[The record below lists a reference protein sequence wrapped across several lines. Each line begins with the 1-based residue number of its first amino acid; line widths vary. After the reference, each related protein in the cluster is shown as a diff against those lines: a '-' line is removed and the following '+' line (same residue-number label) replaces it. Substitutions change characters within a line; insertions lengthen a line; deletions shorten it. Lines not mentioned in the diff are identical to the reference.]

1 VVGLIASES
10 LLLSLAGAVL
20 GCAAAWLVV
29 QVSGGTIYVS
39 GHAFPIVMSYFLPVA
54 AVAGAVLVGILG
66 ALPAGIQVN
75 RRPIVEAIRSV
86 D

>member
-1 VVGLIASES
+1 
-10 LLLSLAGAVL
+10 
-20 GCAAAWLVV
+20 
-29 QVSGGTIYVS
+29 
-39 GHAFPIVMSYFLPVA
+39 MSALLPVL
-54 AVAGAVLVGILG
+54 AVAGAVAVGVLG